1 MSKKKTIG
9 IIGGMGPMATYDLAE
24 KIVECTDAEVDQDH
38 IHVITDCNTAI
49 PDRTAAILSKGKSPV
64 PEIVKSANRLVEAG
78 ADILI
83 MPCNTA
89 HYFYDEIV
97 SQIKKPILNMPEI
110 AAEELSYLG
119 IQKAAVLAT
128 EGTVKSGVYE
138 KALAARDIEAVYP
151 DEEGQEL
158 LMTLIYEF
166 IKAGNMD
173 FSTLPLEEL
182 VEELVEEG
190 AEALILGCTELPLA
204 FEVLL
209 EAGEPEVLKEEGI
222 LIFDPTLE
230 LAKAAVLK
238 AGGFLK

>member
-1 MSKKKTIG
+1 MKKKTIG
-9 IIGGMGPMATYDLAE
+9 IIGGMGPMATYDLAR
-24 KIVECTDAEVDQDH
+24 KIVECTDAETDQDH
-38 IHVITDCNTAI
+38 LHVITDCDTSI

-64 PEIVKSANRLVEAG
+64 PQLVKSAKRLVEAG

-89 HYFYDEIV
+89 HYFYDKITAK
-97 SQIKKPILNMPEI
+97 INKPILNMPEI
-110 AAEELSYLG
+110 AAEELAYLG

-128 EGTVKSGVYE
+128 EGTIKSGVYE
-138 KALAARDIEAVYP
+138 KALAAQEIEAIYP

-166 IKAGNMD
+166 VKAGNMD

-182 VEELVEEG
+182 IENLVEEG
-190 AEALILGCTELPLA
+190 AEALILGCTELPIA
-204 FEVLL
+204 FEVLM
-209 EAGEPEVLKEEGI
+209 EAGEPEVLKKNNV
-222 LIFDPTLE
+222 LVFDPTLE
-230 LAKAAVLK
+230 LAKAAILK